1 MISWRRFKEFLR
13 VAFGPKV
20 DWRDYLEILKSA
32 FQIARSPYSQ
42 EMWRARMV
50 SKDNNSRE
58 QILEVRM
65 QHLRQDLDMIEAK
78 KERLESDRNSL
89 ILKLIAQREQLLALK
104 EQDE

>member
-1 MISWRRFKEFLR
+1 M
-13 VAFGPKV
+13 
-20 DWRDYLEILKSA
+20 
-32 FQIARSPYSQ
+32 
-42 EMWRARMV
+42 

-78 KERLESDRNSL
+78 KERLESDRNNL

>member
-1 MISWRRFKEFLR
+1 M
-13 VAFGPKV
+13 
-20 DWRDYLEILKSA
+20 
-32 FQIARSPYSQ
+32 
-42 EMWRARMV
+42 

>member
-1 MISWRRFKEFLR
+1 VLNKYKNM
-13 VAFGPKV
+13 
-20 DWRDYLEILKSA
+20 
-32 FQIARSPYSQ
+32 
-42 EMWRARMV
+42 

-78 KERLESDRNSL
+78 KERLESDRNNL
-89 ILKLIAQREQLLALK
+89 ILKLIAQREQLLSLK

>member
-1 MISWRRFKEFLR
+1 MLNKY
-13 VAFGPKV
+13 KN
-20 DWRDYLEILKSA
+20 
-32 FQIARSPYSQ
+32 
-42 EMWRARMV
+42 M

-78 KERLESDRNSL
+78 KERLESDRNNL
-89 ILKLIAQREQLLALK
+89 ILKLIAQREQLLSLK

>member
-1 MISWRRFKEFLR
+1 M
-13 VAFGPKV
+13 
-20 DWRDYLEILKSA
+20 
-32 FQIARSPYSQ
+32 
-42 EMWRARMV
+42 
-50 SKDNNSRE
+50 SKDDNSRE

-104 EQDE
+104 EQALGPRRPARVRSPQAVCRPPRSKGWGYRGRP

>member
-1 MISWRRFKEFLR
+1 M
-13 VAFGPKV
+13 
-20 DWRDYLEILKSA
+20 
-32 FQIARSPYSQ
+32 
-42 EMWRARMV
+42 

-78 KERLESDRNSL
+78 KERLESARNSL

>member
-1 MISWRRFKEFLR
+1 
-13 VAFGPKV
+13 
-20 DWRDYLEILKSA
+20 
-32 FQIARSPYSQ
+32 
-42 EMWRARMV
+42 
-50 SKDNNSRE
+50 
-58 QILEVRM
+58 M

>member
-1 MISWRRFKEFLR
+1 M
-13 VAFGPKV
+13 
-20 DWRDYLEILKSA
+20 
-32 FQIARSPYSQ
+32 
-42 EMWRARMV
+42 

-78 KERLESDRNSL
+78 KERLESDRNNL
-89 ILKLIAQREQLLALK
+89 ILKLIAQREQLLSLK

>member
-1 MISWRRFKEFLR
+1 M
-13 VAFGPKV
+13 
-20 DWRDYLEILKSA
+20 
-32 FQIARSPYSQ
+32 
-42 EMWRARMV
+42 

-78 KERLESDRNSL
+78 KERLESARNSL
-89 ILKLIAQREQLLALK
+89 ILKLIAQREQLLSLK

>member
-1 MISWRRFKEFLR
+1 MLNKY
-13 VAFGPKV
+13 KN
-20 DWRDYLEILKSA
+20 
-32 FQIARSPYSQ
+32 
-42 EMWRARMV
+42 M

-78 KERLESDRNSL
+78 KERLESDRNKL
-89 ILKLIAQREQLLALK
+89 ILKLIAQREQLLSLQ

>member
-1 MISWRRFKEFLR
+1 M
-13 VAFGPKV
+13 
-20 DWRDYLEILKSA
+20 
-32 FQIARSPYSQ
+32 
-42 EMWRARMV
+42 

-89 ILKLIAQREQLLALK
+89 ILKLIAQREQSLALK

>member
-1 MISWRRFKEFLR
+1 M
-13 VAFGPKV
+13 
-20 DWRDYLEILKSA
+20 
-32 FQIARSPYSQ
+32 
-42 EMWRARMV
+42 

-78 KERLESDRNSL
+78 RERLESDRNSL

>member
-1 MISWRRFKEFLR
+1 M
-13 VAFGPKV
+13 
-20 DWRDYLEILKSA
+20 
-32 FQIARSPYSQ
+32 
-42 EMWRARMV
+42 
-50 SKDNNSRE
+50 SKDDNSRE